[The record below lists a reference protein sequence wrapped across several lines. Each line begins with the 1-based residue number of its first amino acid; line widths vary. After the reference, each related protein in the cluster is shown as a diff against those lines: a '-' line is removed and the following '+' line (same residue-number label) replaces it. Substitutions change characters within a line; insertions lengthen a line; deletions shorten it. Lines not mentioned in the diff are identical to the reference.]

1 MNKAYETPQL
11 DYIKSIHIPLYDEIL
26 QKIKSRY
33 PKRTRKIYERELRS
47 IELVYNILNSKTLP
61 IIRLERFLK
70 NLHVFYW
77 SLIEIGF
84 DRKTIDNSIRCIK
97 KLRLMA
103 KRFWVYYR
111 NIIVTE
117 EDPRVIRKIGNEA
130 RGRMLSQAKKCSKSF
145 EYLKNLVIF
154 LENLPS
160 IDPYKKTIIVAG
172 PPNAGKSTF
181 VNNVSSAKPEI
192 AAYPFTTKK
201 IILGHY
207 REGHESIQII
217 DTPGILDRPFVE
229 MNNIERMAIF
239 ALKFLTGLVIFIVD
253 PSPFSY
259 MNLENQFKI
268 IKQIE
273 GIMPKKPLVVVINK
287 VDTLEKSKIDQIEKE
302 LRKRIQHNNIYRAS
316 LVNKEESIKI
326 LIEVIKSLYPSP

>member
-1 MNKAYETPQL
+1 
-11 DYIKSIHIPLYDEIL
+11 
-26 QKIKSRY
+26 
-33 PKRTRKIYERELRS
+33 
-47 IELVYNILNSKTLP
+47 
-61 IIRLERFLK
+61 
-70 NLHVFYW
+70 
-77 SLIEIGF
+77 
-84 DRKTIDNSIRCIK
+84 
-97 KLRLMA
+97 
-103 KRFWVYYR
+103 
-111 NIIVTE
+111 
-117 EDPRVIRKIGNEA
+117 
-130 RGRMLSQAKKCSKSF
+130 
-145 EYLKNLVIF
+145 
-154 LENLPS
+154 
-160 IDPYKKTIIVAG
+160 
-172 PPNAGKSTF
+172 
-181 VNNVSSAKPEI
+181 
-192 AAYPFTTKK
+192 

-302 LRKRIQHNNIYRAS
+302 LRKRMQHNNIYRAS
-316 LVNKEESIKI
+316 LINKEESIKI